1 MIELDEEIT
10 PAARYLL
17 KHWPHVLQGWSF
29 TKTAG
34 RIHALLLAHPNAMS
48 SDEIMADLDISRGG
62 VSTQLKIL
70 KDAGLVD
77 RLKIMGES
85 HDKFT
90 AIRDPG
96 SIHAALALHL
106 RNQTV
111 GPLQDMKNTLT
122 AISGKTDLHW
132 LATVNGLGNL
142 SE

>member
-1 MIELDEEIT
+1 
-10 PAARYLL
+10 
-17 KHWPHVLQGWSF
+17 
-29 TKTAG
+29 
-34 RIHALLLAHPNAMS
+34 MS

-96 SIHAALALHL
+96 SIHASTCPALAQPNRWAAAGHEKYLDCHF
-106 RNQTV
+106 RKNRP
-111 GPLQDMKNTLT
+111 PLARYRQR
-122 AISGKTDLHW
+122 
-132 LATVNGLGNL
+132 LG
-142 SE
+142 